1 MKGKITK
8 LQAYPSGKGYFIGID
23 NKTPDFMFRGN
34 PNVKIGEFV
43 EFETGAPFNGKPTI
57 KTMRLDSIEAYEAP
71 ARDEDRAKATPVF
84 RAHEAPK
91 DSREEYWKAKE
102 KRDLEAKPIEIRLS
116 CIASA
121 VLLYKASETPA
132 EIVIGAAKKFEA
144 YANGKQ

>member
-1 MKGKITK
+1 MEKGKITK
-8 LQAYPSGKGYFIGID
+8 LNAWKSGKGSFIGID
-23 NKTPDFMFRGN
+23 GKEYVILTGTDA
-34 PNVKIGEFV
+34 KIGDAV
-43 EFETGAPFNGKPTI
+43 EFEIGTKFFSGKAVISKLLLP
-57 KTMRLDSIEAYEAP
+57 LEAYVQP

-91 DSREEYWKAKE
+91 DSREAYWQAKE

-121 VLLYKASETPA
+121 CVFYSQQAVMHEDVL
-132 EIVIGAAKKFEA
+132 GFAKKLEA